1 MYSCCSFK
9 DMHNKQSAAVSWPR
23 VVRVAAKLSLALL
36 ATGALGSTQVYAQQ
50 AGLPDLSISIGGSEM
65 ASSGSVASSLKILL
79 LLTALSFA
87 PAMILCMTCF
97 TRIAVVLGMTR
108 TALGTASLPPNTVI
122 TGLALFLTV
131 AIMGPIAEKSYVDG
145 IRPYMEGQM
154 GQEEAM
160 KKAGAPLKQFLV
172 RHAREKDLAL
182 FLQITRSELP
192 KDPQDVPFFVAVP
205 GFILSELNTAFQ
217 IGFLIAL
224 PFLVL
229 DMVVSSVLTSMSMIT
244 LPPVVISLPL
254 KLMLFVLVDG
264 WHLIISSLVKTY
276 RV

>member
-1 MYSCCSFK
+1 MRSFHL
-9 DMHNKQSAAVSWPR
+9 DETGRSFI
-23 VVRVAAKLSLALL
+23 LALFL
-36 ATGALGSTQVYAQQ
+36 FGVCGVVCAPSEAYAQQ
-50 AGLPDLSISIGGSEM
+50 AALPDLSISVGGSEL
-65 ASSGSVASSLKILL
+65 AGGGSVTSSIKILL
-79 LLTALSFA
+79 LLTLLSFA
-87 PAMILCMTCF
+87 PAMILCMTSF

-131 AIMGPIAEKSYVDG
+131 AIMGPIFEKSYQEG

-154 GQEEAM
+154 DQGEAM
-160 KKAGAPLKQFLV
+160 AKASAPLKDFLV

-182 FLQITRSELP
+182 FLEITRSETP
-192 KDPQDVPFFVAVP
+192 SDPATVPFFVAVP
-205 GFILSELNTAFQ
+205 AFVLSELNTAFQ

-254 KLMLFVLVDG
+254 KLMLFVIVDG